1 MPAEASRP
9 PALQLLVDQTVPA
22 SPRRAG
28 RPANDPWRWRSLFA
42 AAGFAFGPDELDADD
57 DTPDLEP
64 TVQRQISAAG
74 APALIAA
81 RRAPASVFDLAQ
93 RPVELRSVMRSARP
107 ASSAPP
113 GATLTR
119 RVVRVGNV
127 TRCTLVPVTETAE
140 WAEREQARRARQR
153 PPKTGTRK
161 LKKAIARWG
170 LFDGSME

>member
-1 MPAEASRP
+1 MPANASLP
-9 PALQLLVDQTVPA
+9 TASAPELLFDQALH
-22 SPRRAG
+22 RRSG
-28 RPANDPWRWRSLFA
+28 RRPANDTWQWRSLFA

-57 DTPDLEP
+57 DTPDVVP

-81 RRAPASVFDLAQ
+81 RRAPASVFDLAE
-93 RPVELRSVMRSARP
+93 RPVELRSVMRSERP
-107 ASSAPP
+107 TSSVLPD
-113 GATLTR
+113 ATLTR
-119 RVVRVGNV
+119 RVVRVGNI
-127 TRCTLVPVTETAE
+127 TCCTLVPITETAE